1 MRRSP
6 FLILTAALL
15 SLAACSG
22 QGITGLDQALYNGT
36 FSGPATF
43 SISNPLANSVSPT
56 GETIKLTLSQLGRD
70 FTGTFTV
77 ADSSGQSLYAGTV
90 AGRTTSTGA
99 DFTFVIPPTCPG
111 VMYGSF
117 TVSNGDLTGSAAG
130 RDCNAQA
137 PGNNVH
143 ITFTNLA
150 RQ

>member
-1 MRRSP
+1 MRRRP
-6 FLILTAALL
+6 FLVLTATLL

-22 QGITGLDQALYNGT
+22 EGITGLDQELYNGT

-43 SISNPLANSVSPT
+43 SISSPST
-56 GETIKLTLSQLGRD
+56 GIGAASGETVKLTLSQLGRD
-70 FTGTFTV
+70 FTGTFAVT
-77 ADSSGQSLYAGTV
+77 DSSGQSLYAGTV

-130 RDCNAQA
+130 RDCNAGA

>member
-1 MRRSP
+1 MVT
-6 FLILTAALL
+6 TAAIL

-22 QGITGLDQALYNGT
+22 KGITGLDQELYNAT
-36 FSGPATF
+36 FLGPATF
-43 SISNPLANSVSPT
+43 SISNSSAGIAAAP
-56 GETIKLTLSQLGRD
+56 GETIKMTLSQLGRD

-77 ADSSGQSLYAGTV
+77 ADSSGQSLYAGSV

-99 DFTFVIPPTCPG
+99 DFTFVIPPTCSG

-137 PGNNVH
+137 SGDNVH
-143 ITFTNLA
+143 ITFSNLV